1 VELLLPEPL
10 PVEPSLDPDELDPD
24 ELVESAAVVLSL
36 EPLSVVVVPVSLVL
50 DPLPL
55 LLDSLVVNVRPPLVT
70 SVLGESLH
78 APRFAST
85 SEPLRWQHPS
95 LSHV

>member
-1 VELLLPEPL
+1 VVLLPEPL
-10 PVEPSLDPDELDPD
+10 LVEPSLDPEELDPEPD
-24 ELVESAAVVLSL
+24 SLVESAV
-36 EPLSVVVVPVSLVL
+36 PLSPEPELELL
-50 DPLPL
+50 DPDSVVL
-55 LLDSLVVNVRPPLVT
+55 LLDSLVVNVSPPLVT